1 MKGNEMIQNLV
12 RISVLL
18 SMIAVATPAL
28 SHAALSQSEP
38 RVGSTVNAAPREV
51 VLTFT
56 EQLEPAFSS
65 IEVRDAGGN
74 RVDAGKTKVDR
85 GTMRVPLRPLG
96 AGSYKVN
103 WQVLS
108 VDTHKTEGTFSF
120 TVNP

>member
-1 MKGNEMIQNLV
+1 MIQNLG
-12 RISVLL
+12 RIFVLL
-18 SMIAVATPAL
+18 FAIAAATPAL
-28 SHAALSQSEP
+28 SHAALSQAEP

-85 GTMRVPLRPLG
+85 GTMRVPLRTLV
-96 AGSYKVN
+96 AGTYKVN
-103 WQVLS
+103 WHVLS

-120 TVNP
+120 TVKP